1 MTKLLASLKTWTGE
15 TFNGAVTHKSTLNA
29 CLDLFFI
36 AWASRRME
44 EKEILRLFTLAFNED
59 KNIALKILFWA
70 RDIRGGAGERRFFRI
85 IWKYLMQAHPEV
97 VEQLA
102 KYVSEY
108 GRWDDLFVED
118 YFLNNQV
125 KPNVWNTIVEIIST
139 TLSEGI
145 VNGTE
150 GNNSGLL
157 AKWMPRKWLVAS
169 KLRNALM
176 LSAKDY
182 RKMIVSLSKTV
193 EQDMSAN
200 RWENIEFSKVP
211 SQALN
216 KYKKAWNTHLE
227 EEFNAFLEKVNKGE
241 AKLNAATLFPYQVY
255 RNYVEGVAYDLIEA
269 QWANLPDYWAE
280 GDILPV
286 VDVSGSMTSMGYG
299 RNLIP
304 MDIAVSLGVYLAER
318 IKGRFNNHFISFSWR
333 PTLHTLNGTIV
344 EKFMQ
349 VQDSGED
356 MNTNLVG
363 VFDELLRVSLR
374 DNLTQ
379 EDLPKMLLI
388 ISDMEF
394 DYCGRLPNFV
404 TIKKKF
410 EDAWYVLPH
419 LVFWNVNGR
428 VDNVPVQENEKFVSL
443 VSGASP
449 SLIKGLLSWNIV
461 TPYDTMLSI
470 VNADR
475 YKNIELH

>member
-1 MTKLLASLKTWTGE
+1 MTKLLASLKTWTG
-15 TFNGAVTHKSTLNA
+15 TTSNGAVTHKSTLNA

-36 AWASRRME
+36 AGASRRME

-59 KNIALKILFWA
+59 KNTALKILFWA

-85 IWKYLMQAHPEV
+85 IWKHLMQAHQEV
-97 VEQLA
+97 VVQLA

-108 GRWDDLFVED
+108 GRWDDLFQEE
-118 YFLNNQV
+118 YFLNTQV

-150 GNNSGLL
+150 WNSSGLL

-182 RKMIVSLSKTV
+182 RQMIVSLSKTV

-227 EEFNAFLEKVNKGE
+227 EEFNAFLEKVNKWE

-255 RNYVEGVAYDLIEA
+255 KNYNEGVAYDLIEA

-286 VDVSGSMTSMGYG
+286 VDVSGSMTTGYG
-299 RNLIP
+299 KNLRPI
-304 MDIAVSLGVYLAER
+304 DISISLGVYLAER
-318 IKGRFNNHFISFSWR
+318 IKGRFNNNFISFSWR
-333 PTLHTLNGTIV
+333 PTLHTLNGSIV

-349 VQDSGED
+349 VGESGED
-356 MNTNLVG
+356 MSTNIQG

-374 DNLTQ
+374 DKLTQ

-394 DYCGRLPNFV
+394 NYCGRLPNFDL
-404 TIKKKF
+404 IKKKF
-410 EDAWYVLPH
+410 EQAWYILPH

-428 VDNVPVQENEKFVSL
+428 TDNVPVQEDEKFVSL

-470 VNADR
+470 VNSDR
-475 YKNIELH
+475 YKDIELH

>member
-1 MTKLLASLKTWTGE
+1 MTKLLASLKTWTG
-15 TFNGAVTHKSTLNA
+15 TTSNGAVTHKSTLNA

-36 AWASRRME
+36 AGASRRME

-59 KNIALKILFWA
+59 KNTALKILFWA
-70 RDIRGGAGERRFFRI
+70 RDIRWGAGERRFFRI
-85 IWKYLMQAHPEV
+85 IWKFLMQQHSEV

-118 YFLNNQV
+118 YFINNQV
-125 KPNVWNTIVEIIST
+125 KPNVWNNIVEIIST

-150 GNNSGLL
+150 WNSSGLL

-169 KLRNALM
+169 KFRNALM
-176 LSAKDY
+176 LSAKEY
-182 RKMIVSLSKTV
+182 RQMIVSLSKTV

-216 KYKKAWNTHLE
+216 KYKKAWHLHLE
-227 EEFNAFLEKVNKGE
+227 EEFNAFLEKVNKWE
-241 AKLNAATLFPYQVY
+241 EKLNGATLFPYQVY
-255 RNYVEGVAYDLIEA
+255 QNYDQWVKDDLVKA
-269 QWANLPDYWAE
+269 QWDNLPDYWAE

-286 VDVSGSMTSMGYG
+286 VDVSGSMTSGYG
-299 RNLIP
+299 SNLRPI
-304 MDIAVSLGVYLAER
+304 DISISLGVYLAER

-333 PTLHTLNGTIV
+333 PTLHTLNGNII
-344 EKFMQ
+344 EKFLQ

-356 MNTNLVG
+356 MSTNLVG
-363 VFDELLRVSLR
+363 VFDELLKVSLR
-374 DNLTQ
+374 DNLSQ

-394 DYCGRLPNFV
+394 NYCWRLPNFE

-410 EDAWYVLPH
+410 EEAWYVLPH

-428 VDNVPVQENEKFVSL
+428 SDNVPVQENEQFVSL

-449 SLIKGLLSWNIV
+449 SLIKGLLSWKIT
-461 TPYDTMLSI
+461 TPYDTMMSI
-470 VNADR
+470 VNSDR
-475 YKNIELH
+475 YENIKLN